1 MNSNFER
8 TLIKVET
15 KATNSTTG
23 TESRPAT
30 ARTSLV
36 YSSNAKG
43 DQANERKIKLL
54 NKTLKSLRV
63 DISNLQKENNHMK
76 KVRYLINDMICILKA
91 HDNINT
97 IKGALIAKY
106 PTYVTPPGTHSISA
120 SNIGIKVIIKLRKNL
135 NSILLSL
142 KISNHV

>member
-1 MNSNFER
+1 MSVVRDPGQHNSTLQAFKKTLDLVTYLIIILQIKEWMNSNFER

-63 DISNLQKENNHMK
+63 DITNLQKENNHMK
-76 KVRYLINDMICILKA
+76 KVR
-91 HDNINT
+91 
-97 IKGALIAKY
+97 
-106 PTYVTPPGTHSISA
+106 
-120 SNIGIKVIIKLRKNL
+120 
-135 NSILLSL
+135 
-142 KISNHV
+142 

>member
-76 KVRYLINDMICILKA
+76 KVRYLTHDMICILKA

-97 IKGALIAKY
+97 IKEALKAKY
-106 PTYVTPPGTHSISA
+106 PT
-120 SNIGIKVIIKLRKNL
+120 
-135 NSILLSL
+135 
-142 KISNHV
+142 

>member
-97 IKGALIAKY
+97 IKEVLKAKY
-106 PTYVTPPGTHSISA
+106 PTY
-120 SNIGIKVIIKLRKNL
+120 NI
-135 NSILLSL
+135 
-142 KISNHV
+142 

>member
-91 HDNINT
+91 HDTINT
-97 IKGALIAKY
+97 IKEVLKAKY
-106 PTYVTPPGTHSISA
+106 PT
-120 SNIGIKVIIKLRKNL
+120 
-135 NSILLSL
+135 
-142 KISNHV
+142 

>member
-76 KVRYLINDMICILKA
+76 KVRYLMDDNQPLHTISQAYFITYILS
-91 HDNINT
+91 T
-97 IKGALIAKY
+97 IEEAK
-106 PTYVTPPGTHSISA
+106 
-120 SNIGIKVIIKLRKNL
+120 N
-135 NSILLSL
+135 
-142 KISNHV
+142 

>member
-76 KVRYLINDMICILKA
+76 KVRYLINDMIYILKA
-91 HDNINT
+91 HINKKPSEQNT
-97 IKGALIAKY
+97 QHRSHHLELIL
-106 PTYVTPPGTHSISA
+106 A

-135 NSILLSL
+135 YCYR
-142 KISNHV
+142 